1 MQARRSP
8 GRSWPNLPT
17 NDGQAVLSRQCAVDK
32 DAEFL
37 YLVSDMVSAGETRT
51 MTKAPWCPVTAT
63 VEVIG
68 GRGKPTILFPLKAQ
82 PPRLHEVRRLVP
94 GITQRTLALQL
105 RALEQDVVLSRP
117 VRHT

>member
-68 GRGKPTILFPLKAQ
+68 GRWDPTILFQLKAQ
-82 PPRLHEVRRLVP
+82 PRRFNDLRRLVP
-94 GITQRTLALQL
+94 RRTPPILTLQL
-105 RALEQDVVLSRP
+105 RPLEPHRVVSRT
-117 VRHT
+117 V